1 MSAQSLCAVTVF
13 GPDLW
18 DNESEAASGAN
29 PTRPLTRSSVLT
41 REKAPMKT
49 TRPCSIDGC
58 ERAYYANG
66 MCAAHCQ
73 KLRTG
78 RTCSVEGCD
87 REGQM
92 RRGMCGLHYRR
103 LRQWDNTEPPA
114 QPTVEDRF
122 WTKVNKSGPIPEYN
136 PSLGNCWDWTVSCN
150 ESRGGYGQ
158 FNLDNQTVR
167 APRLAWEIVNGPI
180 PDGLVLDHLCRRP
193 VCVNPSHL
201 EPVTDAE
208 NLRRAAV
215 SRRLER
221 AS

>member
-1 MSAQSLCAVTVF
+1 
-13 GPDLW
+13 
-18 DNESEAASGAN
+18 
-29 PTRPLTRSSVLT
+29 
-41 REKAPMKT
+41 MKT

-103 LRQWDNTEPPA
+103 LRQWDNTELPA

-122 WTKVNKSGPIPEYN
+122 WAKVNKSGPIPEYN
-136 PSLGNCWDWTVSCN
+136 PSLGNCWD
-150 ESRGGYGQ
+150 
-158 FNLDNQTVR
+158 
-167 APRLAWEIVNGPI
+167 
-180 PDGLVLDHLCRRP
+180 
-193 VCVNPSHL
+193 
-201 EPVTDAE
+201 
-208 NLRRAAV
+208 
-215 SRRLER
+215 
-221 AS
+221 